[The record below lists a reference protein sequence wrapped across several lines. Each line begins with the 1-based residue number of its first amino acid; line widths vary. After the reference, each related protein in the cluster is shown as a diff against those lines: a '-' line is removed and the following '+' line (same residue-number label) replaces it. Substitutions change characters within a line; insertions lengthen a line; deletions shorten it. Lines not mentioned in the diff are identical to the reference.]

1 MDMAESNVANNRET
15 QDKVEFVYT
24 RVFNAPRELIFKVWS
39 EVDHLKNWWGPKGF
53 VWETA
58 RLDFRPG
65 GALHY
70 SMRSP
75 EGLEMWGKFEYR
87 EIEAPEK
94 IVFVNSFSDPEGNK
108 IRAPFSPT
116 FPLEVLN
123 ILTFT
128 ENEGKTTLTLRG
140 CPINASEEE
149 RNTYEGMFESLKQG
163 FGGTFDQLSD
173 YLAKIGPGTQV

>member
-1 MDMAESNVANNRET
+1 
-15 QDKVEFVYT
+15 
-24 RVFNAPRELIFKVWS
+24 
-39 EVDHLKNWWGPKGF
+39 
-53 VWETA
+53 
-58 RLDFRPG
+58 
-65 GALHY
+65 
-70 SMRSP
+70 MRSP

-94 IVFVNSFSDPEGNK
+94 IVFVNSFSDSAGNK

-116 FPLEVLN
+116 FPMEVLN

-140 CPINASEEE
+140 APINASAEE
-149 RNTYEGMFESLKQG
+149 RSTYQGMVESLKQG

-173 YLAKIGPGTQV
+173 YLANIRPGTQV